1 MKTTRLA
8 LVLTLAAALGLAG
21 CSAPGS
27 PPDPT
32 PAPSTDAAGPQ
43 SSPDSTTVPLV
54 LTTLID
60 VRTPAEYAEGHL
72 AGAVNIDV
80 QAVDF
85 ADRIAELPTD
95 AEYVV
100 YCRTGSRAGAAVTQM
115 EALGFTDVSN
125 AGSLADASA
134 STGAAIVTD

>member
-8 LVLTLAAALGLAG
+8 LVLTLAGALGLAG
-21 CSAPGS
+21 CSAGDSTSAPGAETTG
-27 PPDPT
+27 P
-32 PAPSTDAAGPQ
+32 PSTAQ
-43 SSPDSTTVPLV
+43 STPDSTTVPLSAS
-54 LTTLID
+54 TIID

-80 QAVDF
+80 QSADF

-95 AEYVV
+95 AEYIV
-100 YCRTGSRAGAAVTQM
+100 YCRTGSRAAAAVTQM
-115 EALGFTDVSN
+115 EALGFTDVTN

-134 STGAAIVTD
+134 STGVEIV